1 MISAPA
7 ESFAYIH
14 FKSMVYVLGNNY
26 CYKPL
31 SFHMHFQSLI
41 KIFLS
46 CALAAWTCQ
55 TFGVPQQ
62 AEGSLSVDNMDDAIP
77 LDRSLQAY
85 YIHYVHDMGK
95 KGDEIAC
102 YLKALAQGEVGV
114 EEMPEWLQ
122 GIEND
127 QEKLKRF
134 YTMLYLVYWYNAERR
149 REILSFLENVNL
161 RQRGALTLGEPP
173 LQMMMRFNA
182 LSSDFEPLTS
192 FLLENGNYDPDSYLE
207 GYHMCAWA
215 ELADSPRLLGILIEK
230 GAHVASAAVQGT
242 RVTPFR
248 IYCEPSPHPNLI
260 GMLMDSHA
268 VVKTRRGEAPFGN
281 GRPDHTLDLSHLLAA
296 RDRSHGVELLHM
308 LHRQGC
314 PVVSVYRHACLV
326 NHLIGERNITD
337 LQKNNS
343 LFRKQK
349 NWDTLYTYLRLLES
363 IEMKYYGVNRKRQE
377 LIPFEFFPENCDVV
391 KRKP

>member
-1 MISAPA
+1 
-7 ESFAYIH
+7 
-14 FKSMVYVLGNNY
+14 
-26 CYKPL
+26 
-31 SFHMHFQSLI
+31 MHFQSLI

-46 CALAAWTCQ
+46 CALTAWTCQ
-55 TFGVPQQ
+55 TFGAPQQ
-62 AEGSLSVDNMDDAIP
+62 AEGSLSVDNMEDAIP

-192 FLLENGNYDPDSYLE
+192 FLLENGTTIRI
-207 GYHMCAWA
+207 HTWTATTCAPGPSWRIRRVCWA
-215 ELADSPRLLGILIEK
+215 FSL
-230 GAHVASAAVQGT
+230 
-242 RVTPFR
+242 
-248 IYCEPSPHPNLI
+248 
-260 GMLMDSHA
+260 
-268 VVKTRRGEAPFGN
+268 RRGRMSRALP
-281 GRPDHTLDLSHLLAA
+281 SKA
-296 RDRSHGVELLHM
+296 RGSRRSG
-308 LHRQGC
+308 
-314 PVVSVYRHACLV
+314 
-326 NHLIGERNITD
+326 
-337 LQKNNS
+337 
-343 LFRKQK
+343 
-349 NWDTLYTYLRLLES
+349 YTANPAR
-363 IEMKYYGVNRKRQE
+363 
-377 LIPFEFFPENCDVV
+377 IPT
-391 KRKP
+391 